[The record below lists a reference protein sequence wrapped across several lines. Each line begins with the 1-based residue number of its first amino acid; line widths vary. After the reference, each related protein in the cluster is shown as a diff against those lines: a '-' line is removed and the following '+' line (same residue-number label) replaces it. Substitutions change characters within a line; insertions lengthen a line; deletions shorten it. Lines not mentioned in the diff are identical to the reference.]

1 MNETET
7 ALTAQQ
13 TSEVSKEA
21 AEFEL
26 AQRKAAIYAKSDLV
40 PAQFKNNIGN
50 VLIAQNLANRL
61 GADIMMVMQNLY
73 VVHGNPAW
81 SAKFLIAC
89 FNKCGKYG
97 AIKYRMNEEETEC
110 CAETI
115 EFATG
120 EVITGVK
127 VSLEMAAAEGWSK
140 KSGSKWKTMPSL
152 MLRYR
157 AAAFLIR
164 TTAPEISMGISTR
177 EEEDDLRT
185 IDVPVM
191 REKGLARLGGAL
203 SKGEEVPEPD
213 PKTTGAREFSDAIE
227 SMDAEQKG
235 GLFPTTG
242 EVGE

>member
-1 MNETET
+1 MSETEN

-13 TSEVSKEA
+13 TSEVSIESQA
-21 AEFEL
+21 FEL

-40 PAQFKNNIGN
+40 PQQFKNNIGN

-97 AIKYRMNEEETEC
+97 AIKYRMNKEETEC

-127 VSLEMAAAEGWSK
+127 VTLKMAKAEGWSE

-164 TTAPEISMGISTR
+164 TTAPEISMGINTR
-177 EEEDDLRT
+177 EEEADIRT
-185 IDVPVM
+185 IDAPFAAQP
-191 REKGLARLGGAL
+191 ESARLGGAL
-203 SKGEEVPEPD
+203 SKVEEVPEP
-213 PKTTGAREFSDAIE
+213 PSNLAAAVEK
-227 SMDAEQKG
+227 MDAEETG
-235 GLFPTTG
+235 GLFPTAG
-242 EVGE
+242 QVGK